1 MTFKIL
7 HRDKNTKAR
16 LGLLTTKSGEIET
29 PFFMPV
35 ATKATAKYLSTDDLI
50 SMKAKASISNA
61 LLLSVRPGSETIK
74 KASGL
79 SKFMSFNGITF
90 TDSGGFQVYTPHI
103 YLKSNDSGVFF
114 KDPLNGERFFI
125 TPEKN
130 MKIQLDIGADVAMCL
145 DSMPLIEH
153 SKSAIAEAVRKTTF
167 WAKKCKEIHDNL
179 QKKISKNKRQLL
191 FGITQGGI
199 YPDLRE
205 LSVRQISK
213 IDFEGY
219 AIGGLALGE
228 SKEEEYKMVEISN
241 SLLPDNKPRY
251 LMGAGNP
258 IELLEAISR
267 GVDIFDSRF
276 PTKSARRGTLF
287 TSKGRISITNQK
299 YKFDKSPIDFSCS
312 CFVCKNYSKSYIRHL
327 VSQDE
332 GSGMRLVSYHNLFF
346 LISLLEKARDAI
358 KKGSFS
364 HFKENFK
371 KTYKDYISK
380 EEDKNE

>member
-7 HRDKNTKAR
+7 YKDKKTNAR
-16 LGLLTTKSGEIET
+16 LGLLTTKSGDIET

-61 LLLSVRPGSETIK
+61 FLLSVRPNSETIRN
-74 KASGL
+74 AGGL

-90 TDSGGFQVYTPHI
+90 TDSGGFQMYSPHI

-114 KDPLNGERFFI
+114 KDPLNGEKFFI

-130 MKIQLDIGADVAMCL
+130 MKIQLEIGADVAMCL
-145 DSMPLIEH
+145 DTMPLLEH
-153 SKSAIAEAVRKTTF
+153 SKSAITEAVRKTTL
-167 WAKKCKEIHDNL
+167 WAKKCKEIHNNL

-199 YPDLRE
+199 YSDIRE
-205 LSVRQISK
+205 LSVKQLVEINF
-213 IDFEGY
+213 DGY
-219 AIGGLALGE
+219 ALGGLALGE
-228 SKEEEYKMVEISN
+228 SKEEEYKMIEISKL
-241 SLLPDNKPRY
+241 LLPEEKPVY

-258 IELLEAISR
+258 LELLEAISR
-267 GVDIFDSRF
+267 GIDIFDSRF

-287 TSKGRISITNQK
+287 TSKGRISISNQK

-327 VSQDE
+327 VSQEE
-332 GSGMRLVSYHNLFF
+332 GSGMRLTSYHNLFF
-346 LISLLEKARDAI
+346 LISLLEKVRDAI
-358 KKGSFS
+358 KKGSFN
-364 HFKENFK
+364 HFKEKFK
-371 KTYKDYISK
+371 KTYKDYINI
-380 EEDKNE
+380 EEK